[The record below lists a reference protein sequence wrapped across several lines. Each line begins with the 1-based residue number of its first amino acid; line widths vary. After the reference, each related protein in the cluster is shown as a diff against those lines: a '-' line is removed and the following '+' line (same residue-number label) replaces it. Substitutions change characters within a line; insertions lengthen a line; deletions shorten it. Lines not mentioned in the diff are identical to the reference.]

1 MKKRHETLFHTSTI
15 KVKRQAPARRFLK
28 RLSAVTR
35 GRNQRVAAAS
45 AEDLEEADHSSRIS
59 KGLTI
64 IFGVHILAIGAYFF
78 HLNFLSNRTE
88 DPGSV
93 ATAVRSEQ
101 HAQAPPLI
109 TPQDHTVMVV
119 RGDTYAT
126 IAASEGIDEE
136 ALRTAN
142 QNRAISAGLKLIVPP
157 KRITAALPP
166 AVEALRENPAT
177 PARPAAEEGLVEANP
192 EVTAPPAQ
200 AVLVRPRPAVES
212 TPPRAIPV
220 NRSSTATRSYT
231 VRKGDTLWGISRRM
245 KVDQTALMRANGI
258 TNPSLIKLG
267 MTLKIPN

>member
-1 MKKRHETLFHTSTI
+1 MKKRPDTLFHTPTI
-15 KVKRQAPARRFLK
+15 KVKRQPPARRFLK

-93 ATAVRSEQ
+93 ATAVRSE

-109 TPQDHTVMVV
+109 NPQDHTVLVV

-136 ALRTAN
+136 ALREAN
-142 QNRAISAGLKLIVPP
+142 QHRAIFAGLKLIVPP
-157 KRITAALPP
+157 KRITAVLPP
-166 AVEALRENPAT
+166 AIEALRPA
-177 PARPAAEEGLVEANP
+177 PSARYSAEDGLVEANP

-200 AVLVRPRPAVES
+200 AVLVRPQPPVES

-220 NRSSTATRSYT
+220 NQLSTTARSYT
-231 VRKGDTLWGISRRM
+231 VRKGDTLWRIAQQL

-258 TNPSLIKLG
+258 TNPNKIRIG
-267 MTLKIPN
+267 TTLKIPK

>member
-1 MKKRHETLFHTSTI
+1 MKKRPDTLFHTPTI

-35 GRNQRVAAAS
+35 GRNQRVAAAA

-101 HAQAPPLI
+101 KAQAPPLI
-109 TPQDHTVMVV
+109 NPQDHAVMVV

-126 IAASEGIDEE
+126 IAATENIDEE
-136 ALRTAN
+136 ALRIAN
-142 QNRAISAGLKLIVPP
+142 GNRPIAAGIRLIVPP
-157 KRITAALPP
+157 KRITAVLPP

-177 PARPAAEEGLVEANP
+177 PARPAADDGLVEANP
-192 EVTAPPAQ
+192 EVTATPAH
-200 AVLVRPRPAVES
+200 AVLVRPRTGAES

-220 NRSSTATRSYT
+220 RQSSTTARSYT
-231 VRKGDTLWGISRRM
+231 VRKGDTLWAISRRM
-245 KVDQTALMRANGI
+245 KVDQTALMGANGI
-258 TNPSLIKLG
+258 TNPNKIRLG